1 MAYLSPEQ
9 ITGQVIFNTY
19 AKNGCVINSTDH
31 ESSINTDDILN
42 KQWSITADPKFHK
55 YSYSSDTIIRLK
67 TSMESDFT
75 YCGWVKRDHLEN
87 YIQLKLGTY
96 DYFYGRAN
104 YYTSGFFYNSSLKR
118 ASVISTD
125 PNIQNPSFDPNNLSS
140 VPFNIDEWNFLA
152 LTKKDNVLYWFVNG
166 KLVKTFSMP
175 ASYIPLFYAD
185 HENFEVC
192 IESYY
197 TSNESVV
204 IKNQALWT
212 EDFEVPTDVLIG
224 EQKYNYILWKDSKLD
239 NKMKLY

>member
-9 ITGQVIFNTY
+9 ITGQVILNTY

-31 ESSINTDDILN
+31 ESNINTDDILD
-42 KQWSITADPKFHK
+42 KQWSITPDSKFHK
-55 YSYSSDTIIRLK
+55 YSYSSDTLIRLK

-75 YCGWVKRDHLEN
+75 YCAWVKPSYLSH
-87 YIQLKLGTY
+87 YIQFKLGTY
-96 DYFYGRAN
+96 DYFYGGDK
-104 YYTSGFFYNSSLKR
+104 YYTSGFYIDSSQKTTE
-118 ASVISTD
+118 VISTD
-125 PNIQNPSFDPNNLSS
+125 LSIQSPSYSRNDLSS
-140 VPFNIDEWNFLA
+140 VPFNLDEWNFLA
-152 LTKKDNVLYWFVNG
+152 LTKKDNVLHWFVNG
-166 KLVKTFSMP
+166 KLVKTFSM
-175 ASYIPLFYAD
+175 AANYIPIFYAD

-212 EDFEVPTDVLIG
+212 EDFEVPTDALIG
-224 EQKYNYILWKDSKLD
+224 KQKYNYILWKDSKSD

>member
-1 MAYLSPEQ
+1 
-9 ITGQVIFNTY
+9 
-19 AKNGCVINSTDH
+19 
-31 ESSINTDDILN
+31 
-42 KQWSITADPKFHK
+42 
-55 YSYSSDTIIRLK
+55 
-67 TSMESDFT
+67 MESDFT
-75 YCGWVKRDHLEN
+75 YCGWVKQSSLHHYVD
-87 YIQLKLGTY
+87 LKLGTY

-104 YYTSGFFYNSSLKR
+104 YYTSGFHINNSQKTTE
-118 ASVISTD
+118 VISTD
-125 PNIQNPSFDPNNLSS
+125 PGIQNPSFDPNNLSS
-140 VPFNIDEWNFLA
+140 IPFNLDEWYFLA
-152 LTKKDNVLYWFVNG
+152 LTKKDNALYWFVNG

-175 ASYIPLFYAD
+175 TSYIPLFYTNHD
-185 HENFEVC
+185 KFEVC

>member
-31 ESSINTDDILN
+31 ESSINTDDILD

-55 YSYSSDTIIRLK
+55 YSYSSAIIRLK

-75 YCGWVKRDHLEN
+75 YCAWVKQSCLAHYVES
-87 YIQLKLGTY
+87 KLGTY
-96 DYFYGRAN
+96 DYFYGGAK
-104 YYTSGFFYNSSLKR
+104 YYTSGFYMDSSQKTTE
-118 ASVISTD
+118 VISTD
-125 PNIQNPSFDPNNLSS
+125 PGIQSPSYSPNNLSS

-166 KLVKTFSMP
+166 KLVKTFSM
-175 ASYIPLFYAD
+175 ATNYIPLFYAD
-185 HENFEVC
+185 HEKFEVC
-192 IESYY
+192 IESHY

-224 EQKYNYILWKDSKLD
+224 KQKYNYILWKDSKLD

>member
-19 AKNGCVINSTDH
+19 AKNGCVINSTDR
-31 ESSINTDDILN
+31 ESSINADDILN
-42 KQWSITADPKFHK
+42 KQWSIIPDPKFHK

-75 YCGWVKRDHLEN
+75 YCAWVKPSRLNN

-96 DYFYGRAN
+96 NYFYGGAK
-104 YYTSGFFYNSSLKR
+104 YYTSGLYIDSTQKTTE
-118 ASVISTD
+118 VITMD
-125 PNIQNPSFDPNNLSS
+125 LGIQNPSFNRNDLSN
-140 VPFNIDEWNFLA
+140 VPFNLDEWNFLA

-175 ASYIPLFYAD
+175 ANYIPLFYSN

-204 IKNQALWT
+204 IKNQALWA

>member
-31 ESSINTDDILN
+31 ESSINTDDILD
-42 KQWSITADPKFHK
+42 KQWSIAADPKFHK
-55 YSYSSDTIIRLK
+55 YSYSSDTLIRLK

-75 YCGWVKRDHLEN
+75 YCAWVKRDLLE
-87 YIQLKLGTY
+87 YCIQLKLGTY

-104 YYTSGFFYNSSLKR
+104 YYTSGFYMDSSQKT
-118 ASVISTD
+118 ANVISTD
-125 PNIQNPSFDPNNLSS
+125 PGIQSPSYDPNNLSS
-140 VPFNIDEWNFLA
+140 VPFNTDEWNFLA

-166 KLVKTFSMP
+166 KLVKTFSM
-175 ASYIPLFYAD
+175 ATNYIPLFYAD
-185 HENFEVC
+185 HEKFEVC

-212 EDFEVPTDVLIG
+212 KDFEVPTDVLIG